1 MTVDKSLRILAKT
14 RSFALMSMLPGI
26 TQEAIVRIENF
37 TWERRE
43 MAAKKLSK
51 AEPVTSVVEVYL
63 EECITKGRRGESLFF
78 VQIKGV
84 LLRRTLVVSKALPI
98 EKATRLKETVED
110 RLHVYKRPK
119 RGRKAKPKGPKTAW
133 QRISESKDDPV

>member
-1 MTVDKSLRILAKT
+1 MLAKT
-14 RSFALMSMLPGI
+14 RSFALMSILPGI

-37 TWERRE
+37 TQERRE
-43 MAAKKLSK
+43 MAAKKPSK
-51 AEPVTSVVEVYL
+51 DEPATSVVEVYL
-63 EECITKGRRGESLFF
+63 EECPAKGRRGEALYF

-84 LLRRTLVVSKALPI
+84 LLRRNLVVSKALSI

-119 RGRKAKPKGPKTAW
+119 RGRKSKPKGPKTAW